1 MIFARFWPYFCYSMA
16 ERDDSKRQRNPLFDL
31 GKTSHKPAIK
41 RTPPAR
47 GFDRQ
52 GFYARRA
59 AKAASA
65 IAGFALRGSYEAVLA
80 ARRFVL
86 SLYGQLFF
94 LSLVFVVIVE
104 AVLLVSSLAQDQERW
119 LVDRVHQAELASQAI
134 DTAHEGSVSPRV
146 ASQLLKSANVEF
158 LAIWNNGVRT
168 SRLWDGTVV
177 VPDRVIDLDVM
188 HKNILHDIAYLW
200 SPWKTMTAPSGRLL
214 HIQATPKVRSGQLI
228 EIVVRAQ
235 PLREFLK
242 SSVISSLR
250 VSLSISLAA
259 GLLVFASLSA
269 FIVHPIRQLTR
280 SIVRFKAN
288 PEQVAA
294 TPELAG
300 RHDEIAQI
308 ARELESMQ
316 EEVRDAL
323 RSRARLA
330 ALGQAVSKINHD
342 LRNMLTSAQMA
353 SDRLSAVASSD
364 PSAAKALPRLERALD
379 RALSLASNVLTYGKS
394 DEHAPN
400 IQIVRLK
407 DLAEAAAEDAGLG
420 LTARSP
426 ENVRFVLRA
435 PKGFYFEADPEQMH
449 RLLVNL
455 MRNARQAIELQ
466 LNRRERGRVTLT
478 AVKTTENVILILNDN
493 GPGIPEK
500 IREKLFQPFTS
511 SATPGG
517 SGLGLAIARELGEI
531 HGGDVRL
538 MSTGPNGTAFEVRL
552 PLKG

>member
-1 MIFARFWPYFCYSMA
+1 MWRLK
-16 ERDDSKRQRNPLFDL
+16 RRGDSKKAARLVFDL
-31 GKTSHKPAIK
+31 GKTGAKPKAVAE
-41 RTPPAR
+41 RAPVHR
-47 GFDRQ
+47 QDRQ
-52 GFYARRA
+52 SFYAQRTAR
-59 AKAASA
+59 AASA
-65 IAGFALRGSYEAVLA
+65 VAGFAFRHGYDAVLFV
-80 ARRFVL
+80 RRFIL
-86 SLYGQLFF
+86 SLYGQLLI
-94 LSLVFVVIVE
+94 LSLVFVIIVE

-119 LVDRVHQAELASQAI
+119 LLDRVHQAELVSQAV
-134 DTAHEGSVSPRV
+134 DTAHESSVSTRV
-146 ASQLLKSANVEF
+146 SSQLLKSANVEF
-158 LAIWNNGVRT
+158 LAIWSNGVRAT
-168 SRLWDGTVV
+168 RLWGGVV
-177 VPDRVIDLDVM
+177 VPDKVIDLDAM
-188 HKNILHDIAYLW
+188 HKNFFHDLAYLW
-200 SPWKTMTAPSGRLL
+200 APWKTMMSPPSKLL
-214 HIQATPKVRSGQLI
+214 HIQAQPKVRAGDLI
-228 EIVVRAQ
+228 EIVVKAA
-235 PLREFLK
+235 PLRTYLK

-280 SIVRFKAN
+280 AIVRFKSN
-288 PEQVAA
+288 PEAPVE
-294 TPELAG
+294 TPELSG

-308 ARELESMQ
+308 AQELASMQ
-316 EEVRDAL
+316 EEVRGAL

-353 SDRLSAVASSD
+353 SDRLSAVASHD

-394 DEHAPN
+394 DEHAPH

-420 LTARSP
+420 VTAKATEP
-426 ENVRFVLRA
+426 VRFTLRA
-435 PKGFYFEADPEQMH
+435 PKSFSFEADPEQMH

-466 LNRRERGRVTLT
+466 PNRKAVGRVTLT
-478 AVKTTENVILILNDN
+478 AIKTSEDVILIVADN

-517 SGLGLAIARELGEI
+517 SGLGLAIAKELGEI

-538 MSTGPNGTAFEVRL
+538 VQTGSTGPSFEVRL
-552 PLKG
+552 PLKGQA

>member
-1 MIFARFWPYFCYSMA
+1 M
-16 ERDDSKRQRNPLFDL
+16 FDQ
-31 GKTSHKPAIK
+31 GKTG
-41 RTPPAR
+41 R
-47 GFDRQ
+47 GVPRKAGDAPRPFDRQ
-52 GFYARRA
+52 SFYARRTA
-59 AKAASA
+59 RAVSA
-65 IAGFALRGSYEAVLA
+65 IAGFAFRHGYEAILA
-80 ARRFVL
+80 LRRFVF
-86 SLYGQLFF
+86 SLYGQLFM
-94 LSLVFVVIVE
+94 LSLVFVVVVE

-119 LVDRVHQAELASQAI
+119 LNDRVHQAELASQAI
-134 DTAHEGSVSPRV
+134 DTAHEGSVSQRV
-146 ASQLLKSANVEF
+146 SNQLLKSANVEF
-158 LAIWNNGVRT
+158 LAIWNNGVRS

-177 VPDRVIDLDVM
+177 VPDKVVDLDAM
-188 HKNILHDIAYLW
+188 HKNFFHDIAYLW
-200 SPWKTMTAPSGRLL
+200 APWRTMTAPPGQLL
-214 HIQATPKVRSGQLI
+214 HIQAVPKVRSGQLI
-228 EIVVRAQ
+228 EIVVRAG
-235 PLREFLK
+235 PLREFLR

-259 GLLVFASLSA
+259 GLVVFASLSA

-280 SIVRFKAN
+280 AIVRFKAN
-288 PEQVAA
+288 PEEVVA
-294 TPELAG
+294 TPELSG

-308 ARELESMQ
+308 AQELASMQ
-316 EEVRDAL
+316 EEVRQAL

-407 DLAEAAAEDAGLG
+407 ELAEAAAEDAGLG
-420 LTARSP
+420 LTAKSGEP
-426 ENVRFVLRA
+426 VRFVLRA
-435 PKGFYFEADPEQMH
+435 PRGFFFEADPEQMH

-466 LNRRERGRVTLT
+466 PNRKGQGRVTLS
-478 AVKTTENVILILNDN
+478 AIKTTENIILIASDN

-517 SGLGLAIARELGEI
+517 SGLGLAIARELGQI

-538 MSTGPNGTAFEVRL
+538 MSTGPEGTSFEIRL